1 MRSPFHRTILILLLY
16 ILMQGVLISCNIG
29 SNEPSPALIPFSSQ
43 TPAPISGSSTL
54 KPPITPTLVPT
65 FTPQVYTIA
74 QNDTI
79 YGIARRFDITPEV
92 LLMANP
98 STMPSS
104 LTIGDTL
111 IIPDGAAANPNL
123 PSFTPIPLDIGDPF
137 CVDQPDGTACFVEV
151 KNTTDSPI
159 ENLIIRFTLFD
170 ENGQPADQKDGLLLL
185 NLLPTGAVLPASV
198 FFPGQYNPA
207 NSSAELVASNHPTLT
222 QQPTSG
228 ARILDPQIEFSW
240 DGRTGT
246 VQGSIHIPSEAS
258 GEITFWVAAVGYD
271 MDGRINSFRRWEGN
285 RSAAETT
292 NLPFTLE
299 LFSLVGKI
307 ETVELFLEEIR

>member
-1 MRSPFHRTILILLLY
+1 MQIL
-16 ILMQGVLISCNIG
+16 LISCMVG
-29 SNEPSPALIPFSSQ
+29 GMPSSPRLTPYNTNSPVTGYGTNTPRPAITQ
-43 TPAPISGSSTL
+43 TATA
-54 KPPITPTLVPT
+54 T

-79 YGIARRFDITPEV
+79 YGIARRFDLTPEA
-92 LLMANP
+92 LIIANP